1 MIIILP
7 PLSNP
12 RAIIAAELV
21 VVAVTFPLI
30 TMSPFTVPMQ
40 VLVEVALTVPLIVS
54 PVSAEIPTNPE
65 GTVTLPEIV
74 TEPASA
80 YIP

>member
-1 MIIILP
+1 
-7 PLSNP
+7 
-12 RAIIAAELV
+12 
-21 VVAVTFPLI
+21 
-30 TMSPFTVPMQ
+30 MSPFTVPMQ
-40 VLVEVALTVPLIVS
+40 VLVEVALTVPLIVI

-65 GTVTLPEIV
+65 ETVTLPEIV